1 MYYQSRVNKVD
12 KTVKKQREPENR
24 GNRQKIQN
32 LKEEGTNKHDRR

>member
-1 MYYQSRVNKVD
+1 MYYQSRVNK
-12 KTVKKQREPENR
+12 VKKQREPENR